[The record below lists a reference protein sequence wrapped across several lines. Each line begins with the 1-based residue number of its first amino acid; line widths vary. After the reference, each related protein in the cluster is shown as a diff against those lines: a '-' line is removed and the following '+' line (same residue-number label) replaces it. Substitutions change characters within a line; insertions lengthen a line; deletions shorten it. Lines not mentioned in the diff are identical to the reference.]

1 MASGLLRVAQAGAA
15 AAAIAM
21 AAALAG
27 CVAPAEQSAVFTS
40 AVPARAVAQQI
51 SAAARRCWGRGQ
63 ANFTDAV
70 IIEDGA
76 AGSSLLVTGRR
87 AGTGIRPQDPFI
99 RVAVSEQGT
108 GSRIEVAEGDF
119 TINTRLDL
127 TSDVRRWVSGDQAC
141 R

>member
-1 MASGLLRVAQAGAA
+1 MASGRRRHGPLFAATLLLGATG
-15 AAAIAM
+15 
-21 AAALAG
+21 ALQG
-27 CVAPAEQSAVFTS
+27 CVSPAEQSAVFTS

-76 AGSSLLVTGRR
+76 VGSTLLVTGRR
-87 AGTGIRPQDPFI
+87 TGTGIRPQDPFI

-108 GSRIEVAEGDF
+108 GSKIEVEEGEF

-127 TSDVRRWVSGDQAC
+127 TADVRRWVGGDQNC